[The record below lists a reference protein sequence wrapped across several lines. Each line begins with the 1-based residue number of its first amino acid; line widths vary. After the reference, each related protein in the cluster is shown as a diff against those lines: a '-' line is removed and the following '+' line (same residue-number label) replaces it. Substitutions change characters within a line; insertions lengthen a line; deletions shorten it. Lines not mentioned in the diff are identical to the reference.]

1 MRKAALSTN
10 PSIAVIALALLSI
23 LAAAAPLACQPPA
36 PAPAPA
42 PERYL
47 DSAPD
52 TSDAVRLV
60 VFNPELFNIQGL
72 AALRRLGILDIPG
85 LIVIGAYHVK
95 QTDSFERSR
104 KYVAENGLDWFHF
117 HAVSAETSEPVLFK
131 KNAITPELELILK
144 KADGVIFFGGPDFPA
159 SVYGEKTSLLTRIT
173 DPFRH
178 YLEASALFQFLGG
191 SQDDK
196 FTPLLAARPDFAVL
210 GICLGFQTM
219 NIAAGGTLIQ
229 DIRQDLYGKT
239 TFEDTI
245 ALGPEQWH
253 TNPYQGLFP
262 LDRLMSYSFHSLQLG
277 DGSVFVKEM
286 GFKSADHPRAVS
298 AHHQAIGRLGKD
310 MVATASSRDGR
321 VIEALEHKR
330 FKSVLGVQFHP
341 EGASLWETEPRYA
354 VKPGDA
360 RTSYLAILEGTPP
373 SVAFN
378 KAIWAWFAS
387 KLVQSHGR
395 DNTNSPKN
403 VYTDR

>member
-1 MRKAALSTN
+1 MKK
-10 PSIAVIALALLSI
+10 IALVVALLAA
-23 LAAAAPLACQPPA
+23 LAAALPLASQTPA
-36 PAPAPA
+36 A
-42 PERYL
+42 PERWL
-47 DSAPD
+47 DGAPD
-52 TSDAVRLV
+52 RSDAVRLV
-60 VFNPELFNIQGL
+60 IFNPELFNIQGL
-72 AALRRLGILDIPG
+72 AALRKLGILDLPG
-85 LIVIGAYHVK
+85 LVVIGAYHVK

-104 KYVAENGLDWFHF
+104 KYVEENGLDWFQF
-117 HAVSAETSEPVLFK
+117 HPIEAEISEPALYD
-131 KNAITPELELILK
+131 KNAVTPELELILK
-144 KADGVIFFGGPDFPA
+144 RADGVIFFGGPDAPPA
-159 SVYGEKTSLLTRIT
+159 VYGEKTSLLTRIT

-178 YLEASALFQFLGG
+178 YLEVTALFQLLGG
-191 SQDDK
+191 SQNE
-196 FTPLLAARPDFAVL
+196 TCAPLLAGRPDFAVL
-210 GICLGFQTM
+210 GICLGLQTM
-219 NIAAGGTLIQ
+219 NIATGGTLIQ

-239 TFEDTI
+239 TYEDTI

-310 MVATASSRDGR
+310 MVATASSRDGK

-378 KAIWAWFAS
+378 KAIWAWFAA
-387 KLVQSHGR
+387 KLVASHR
-395 DNTNSPKN
+395 
-403 VYTDR
+403 R